1 MQKII
6 PNLWFNKNA
15 EEAVNYYLSVFPN
28 SKLITTTY
36 YPTEGLM
43 DFQKD
48 FAGKVLT
55 IDFEV
60 NGQVFT
66 AINAGDEFKFT
77 EAVSFL
83 IYCKDQEEID
93 YYWNEFTKNGGEES
107 VCGRCKDKYGMNR
120 QINPENMAELMNKPD
135 AYGKLMNMKKIIISE
150 F

>member
-1 MQKII
+1 MQIII

>member
-6 PNLWFNKNA
+6 PNLWFNRNA

-120 QINPENMAELMNKPD
+120 QINPENMTELMNKSD
-135 AYGKLMNMKKIIISE
+135 SYNKLMNMKKIIISE

>member
-120 QINPENMAELMNKPD
+120 QINPENMAELMRDDPLQFI
-135 AYGKLMNMKKIIISE
+135 AV
-150 F
+150 

>member
-6 PNLWFNKNA
+6 PNLWFNRNA

-135 AYGKLMNMKKIIISE
+135 AYRKLMNMKKIIISE

>member
-135 AYGKLMNMKKIIISE
+135 AYNKLMNMKKIIISE